1 MKFFC
6 SVFIVMMCLFS
17 SLSADY
23 YDPAYSLNGHIP
35 IDNNNPSFFK
45 SNKSFNNNIG
55 KNVYLGANSQSN
67 QFVIDSKNQ
76 LVEITVKVDQ
86 LVVAGPF
93 YISFDDYLNSSFS
106 TSFYNELDKAKK
118 ELFDPKNRKQAKGLI
133 PEIVIK
139 LPPMAM
145 PKGVRK
151 IMGNKAGRLNLSGTQ
166 KLSISASQTKKDT
179 KAVSESGSNN
189 NFDISMKQDLNLAL
203 NGTIGEKIKV
213 DVKYNSNQE
222 TGILDPNNIKIAY
235 EGDEDEIVQR
245 IDAGNTSLS
254 LSGSRYISLSAS
266 SQGLFGIKTLL
277 KIGSLNITAV
287 ASKEESQK
295 NSKSY
300 KGNAQSDS
308 TNIHVK
314 NYTNRSHFFMVNPTE
329 VFSLYSQADA
339 DAGLCPPGWVDNAIK
354 TDNGLWI
361 ISNPNIL
368 PKENS
373 VKVYLDDDV
382 ANNNDIANP
391 GYLFDE
397 NGNNL
402 PSDFFFDELLV
413 DVDYRI
419 DYDSG
424 ILIIQRT
431 IPRNATIGI
440 AYTQKNNVKV
450 GETENLIGGN
460 IRLKAIKLKNQT
472 IEDYTWNYQ
481 ARNFYSLNMTNIKND
496 GFLLEVFTENSS
508 NERILTVPDSI
519 SHSGYNTYNDYLRLD
534 SDNNG
539 VVNGEDSSV
548 NLSTGYIIFPF
559 LRPFEALND
568 DYIYTL
574 DPDQIS
580 GDDKYKHFI
589 FVKGKVGR
597 ESINLGMMIFPG
609 SVKVK
614 VDGKELKENIDY
626 IVDYDFGLVTF
637 LTPEGKNSDAAI
649 DISYEN
655 KPLFAVESKTLMGL
669 RADWNL
675 TDKIKLGGTFIY
687 HSEKVSDKRPKIGN
701 ESRSLMLADIDGE
714 VKFSPKFLTT
724 AVDAIPL
731 IKTNSSSNVTLS
743 GEIAMNV
750 PKIYNSSSNTH
761 KYEAWLDD
769 MESILDAYPLGTGR
783 VTWVQA
789 SEPYNT
795 YMAKGNINW
804 FNPNNVYAKEVY
816 HPSTLSTKERNE
828 KVSVLTMKIYP
839 PDISN
844 PSLNTPYWA
853 GLMKYVGNQVDFSEK
868 QYIEFLVKVDSLAVY
883 DNPVKLYFDLGDT
896 SEDFYTDFGG
906 LAKLNT
912 EDGKNGGDVNGQ
924 LEYME
929 DIGLDGLSRKLSN
942 GSINPDSDPND
953 AFSASE
959 VNDEFPLINGTEGN
973 GRLDTE
979 DLNGNGS
986 LDTLERYYRYSITLS
1001 DTTTTYFQN
1010 QYNGW
1015 FLYRIPLKNNPTVEE
1030 ISNVSTNPSLKTV
1043 SYVRVW
1049 AESESIAKISF
1060 INIDIVGNKWSK
1072 QAIRE
1077 RKNNELIDNILTANE
1092 LSQNNEFL
1100 SIETADN
1107 QKNSHYTAPPSTTEK
1122 GDDGELSFE
1131 QSLKLQY
1138 NNIQSSHVSL
1148 ARQRFRDQYNLLS
1161 YNKIRY
1167 WVYPENLL
1175 EESSSLDSLIVIF
1188 RLGADSLNY
1197 YEVSKKVKINPYA
1210 TKMLESSWNNIEFT
1224 FKDITFLKTLNE
1236 SNDTLYVFNNI
1247 TYRKVKQPTLSNIRE
1262 IAVGVNIPD
1271 NQQPFSGIMYVNEIR
1286 VVDPNQDIG
1295 FAARASL
1302 DTQFA
1307 DFSNLKIDYEWK
1319 TSDFYSTTT
1328 RSTSTNTSVEDK
1340 TSISIANKYSLDKFF
1355 PTQWGINLPL
1365 NLSRTYS
1372 IGIPKYRANSDILRS
1387 NLTKE
1392 DQDREKNISLVKSAD
1407 LSYNLS
1413 KTPNNGFLKYTVK
1426 NISLSGS
1433 LKDTQT
1439 LSSTRADSVITW
1451 RYSGS
1456 YKLDLPKDKLGI
1468 KLFNNYHYYFIPKYF
1483 GNELIIRGEN
1493 PDRWD
1498 YKITADSSYWSV
1510 RPQTVSTKQIDTI
1523 NEIKY
1528 DILSDLTAGWK
1539 LNTKRDL
1546 MQRKELYSYNIGEE
1560 TERTQDLNANYD
1572 PSFFDPIVDVSLTSQ
1587 VQYKEYRKSYNQNN
1601 ATDTQS
1607 TIYKY
1612 EGNVNRSFKV
1622 QTILKNSNL
1631 LTSLANLLTPDPSK
1645 KYDANTRTSGDKFK
1659 DEDKKDDGDD
1669 LKDLE
1674 KLKIQEMEQRE
1685 IDKKNEIINPNDD
1698 PLTNPTDKPEEKSID
1713 HDLKDPPKE
1722 DKEKKENENNKD
1734 KDKKNKN
1741 DKEINEKLNQN
1752 PLQLLASSVGLL
1764 AKLQNINFSYENTY
1778 GTNFEQL
1785 LDRPNYNYQLGI
1797 PHALDYSALKQRNYD
1812 DTYTASSGFPIF
1824 SQLNSDFRYSKT
1836 INKRYS
1842 ASSNQS
1848 ISTTWPDIRLTLSGF
1863 ESIIRAEKWLSSSQL
1878 NSSFTYTEKLSG
1890 NIDWVQPTTELTT
1903 ITFQPLIG
1911 FTGNWTK
1918 GVSTSLSLNK
1928 TTTENVTYGTTDI
1941 IRESSKNGI
1950 SGSIKYTFNAQNGF
1964 KIPFISKKIIFKN
1977 NMESEFSV
1985 TYENELATTTGRT
1998 KQTDR
2003 DTSKLSFTP
2012 RASYNFHT
2020 NVKGGLTGNYDITK
2034 DNRKKESISIFKL
2047 DIWVE
2052 IQF

>member
-1 MKFFC
+1 MKLFTLI
-6 SVFIVMMCLFS
+6 FILILCIFTNLH
-17 SLSADY
+17 ANY
-23 YDPAYSLNGHIP
+23 YEPNYSLEDYVP
-35 IDNNNPSFFK
+35 LNNNVPDYFK
-45 SNKSFNNNIG
+45 TTKSFNSNLG
-55 KNVYLGANSQSN
+55 KNVYLGANSQNN
-67 QFVIDSKNQ
+67 QFIIDSKNQ
-76 LVEITVKVDQ
+76 MVEIIVKVDQ
-86 LVVAGPF
+86 LVIAGPY
-93 YISFDDYLNSSFS
+93 YITFDDYLNNSFM
-106 TSFYNELDKAKK
+106 TSFYVELDKAKK
-118 ELFDPKNRKQAKGLI
+118 ELFDQKNRKQVKGLI

-166 KLSISASQTKKDT
+166 KLSISASQTKKET

-189 NFDISMKQDLNLAL
+189 NFDVSMKQDLNLTL

-222 TGILDPNNIKIAY
+222 SGILDPNNIKIAY
-235 EGDEDEIVQR
+235 EGEEDEIVQR

-295 NSKSY
+295 NTKSY

-308 TNIHVK
+308 TSIHVK
-314 NYTNRSHFFMVNPTE
+314 SYTNRTHYFMVNPNE
-329 VFSLYSQADA
+329 VFSLYTQEDA

-361 ISNPNIL
+361 VSNPNIL

-373 VKVYLDDDV
+373 VKVFLDDDN

-397 NGNNL
+397 TGTNL
-402 PSDFFFDELLV
+402 PSDFFFDELLEG
-413 DVDYRI
+413 VDYRI

-424 ILIIQRT
+424 VLILLRSIER
-431 IPRNATIGI
+431 RYSIGI

-450 GETENLIGGN
+450 GETENLVGGN

-496 GFLLEVFTENSS
+496 GFLLEVFSLSSS
-508 NERILTVPDSI
+508 NEKILTVPDSI
-519 SHSGYNTYNDYLRLD
+519 SHSGYNTYNDFLRLD
-534 SDNNG
+534 SDSNG
-539 VVNGEDSSV
+539 VVNGEDNTV

-568 DYIYTL
+568 SYIYTL
-574 DPDQIS
+574 DPDQIF
-580 GDDKYKHFI
+580 GDDKYKHYI

-637 LTPEGKNSDAAI
+637 LTPEGKNSDAEI
-649 DISYEN
+649 NISYEN
-655 KPLFAVESKTLMGL
+655 KPMFSVESKTLMGL
-669 RADWNL
+669 RADWNI
-675 TDKIKLGGTFIY
+675 TEKIKLGGTFIY
-687 HSEKVSDKRPKIGN
+687 HSEKVTDKRPKIGN

-714 VKFSPKFLTT
+714 LKFSPGFLTT
-724 AVDAIPL
+724 AVDMIPL
-731 IKTNSSSNVTLS
+731 IKTNSTSNVTLS

-789 SEPYNT
+789 SEPYNSFLS
-795 YMAKGNINW
+795 KGSVNW

-828 KVSVLTMKIYP
+828 KVSVLTMKIFP
-839 PDISN
+839 PDIAN
-844 PSLNTPYWA
+844 PNLNTPYWA
-853 GLMKYVGNQVDFSEK
+853 GLMKYIGNQVDFSEK

-906 LAKLNT
+906 LGKLNT

-959 VNDEFPLINGTEGN
+959 VNHEFPNINGTEGN

-986 LDTLERYYRYSITLS
+986 LDTLERYYRYSVTLS
-1001 DTTTTYFQN
+1001 DTTSVYFQN
-1010 QYNGW
+1010 QFNGW
-1015 FLYRIPLKNNPTVEE
+1015 YLYRIPLKNNPNVEK
-1030 ISNVSTNPSLKTV
+1030 ISNVSTEPNLKTV

-1049 AESESIAKISF
+1049 AESESMAKISF

-1077 RKNNELIDNILTANE
+1077 RRNSELTDKILTASDI
-1092 LSQNNEFL
+1092 SQNNEFI

-1138 NNIQSSHVSL
+1138 TNIQSSHISL

-1167 WVYPENLL
+1167 WVYPEVLHDASY
-1175 EESSSLDSLIVIF
+1175 SSDSLLVIF

-1197 YEVSKKVKINPYA
+1197 YEVSKKVKINPYS
-1210 TKMLESSWNNIEFT
+1210 TKMLESSWSNIEFS
-1224 FKDITFLKTLNE
+1224 FKDVTYLKTLNE

-1262 IAVGVNIPD
+1262 IAVGINIPD
-1271 NQQPFSGIMYVNEIR
+1271 NQQAFSGILYVNEIR

-1307 DFSNLKIDYEWK
+1307 DFSTLKIDYEWK
-1319 TSDFYSTTT
+1319 TSDFYSSTT

-1340 TSISIANKYSLDKFF
+1340 TSLSVSNKYSLDKFF
-1355 PTQWGINLPL
+1355 PTPWGLNLPL

-1392 DQDREKNISLVKSAD
+1392 DQDREKNISLVRSAD

-1413 KTPNNGFLKYTVK
+1413 KTPNNSLLKYTVK

-1433 LKDTQT
+1433 LKDSET

-1451 RYSGS
+1451 RYSGN
-1456 YKLDLPKDKLGI
+1456 YKLDLPKEALGI
-1468 KLFNNYHYYFIPKYF
+1468 KLFKNYYYYFFPKYF
-1483 GNELIIRGEN
+1483 GNELIFRGEN

-1498 YKITADSSYWSV
+1498 YKITADSSYWEV
-1510 RPQTVSTKQIDTI
+1510 RPQTVSTRQIDT
-1523 NEIKY
+1523 NSEIKY
-1528 DILSDLTAGWK
+1528 DIFSDLVAGWK

-1560 TERTQDLNANYD
+1560 TERTQDYNATYD
-1572 PSFFDPIVDVSLTSQ
+1572 PSFFDPLIDLSFTSQ
-1587 VQYKEYRKSYNQNN
+1587 VQYKEYRKAFKQNAAN
-1601 ATDTQS
+1601 NTQI

-1612 EGNVNRSFKV
+1612 EGNVNRGFKI

-1631 LTSLANLLTPDPSK
+1631 LTSLANMLTPDPNK
-1645 KYDANTRTSGDKFK
+1645 KYDANTRSSGDKFN
-1659 DEDKKDDGDD
+1659 DEDKRNEKDDTD
-1669 LKDLE
+1669 DLE
-1674 KLKIQEMEQRE
+1674 KLKLMEMEKRALE
-1685 IDKKNEIINPNDD
+1685 NKIDEVKPDDNLLVNPSEKSDKKDDEYDDND
-1698 PLTNPTDKPEEKSID
+1698 PLKKEE
-1713 HDLKDPPKE
+1713 E
-1722 DKEKKENENNKD
+1722 EKKEKIE
-1734 KDKKNKN
+1734 KDKKEKS
-1741 DKEINEKLNQN
+1741 DPVDIKKLNQN
-1752 PLQLLASSVGLL
+1752 PLELLASTVGLL

-1797 PHALDYSALKQRNYD
+1797 PHALDYADLKQRTYD
-1812 DTYTASSGFPIF
+1812 DVYTASSGFPIF
-1824 SQLNSDFRYSKT
+1824 NRLNTDFRYSRT
-1836 INKRYS
+1836 INRRYS

-1848 ISTTWPDIRLTLSGF
+1848 ISTTWPDVRLTLSGF
-1863 ESIIRAEKWLSSSQL
+1863 ESLIRAEQWLSSSQL

-1911 FTGNWTK
+1911 FTGNWVK
-1918 GVSTSLSLNK
+1918 GISTSLSLNK
-1928 TTTENVTYGTTDI
+1928 TTTENITHGTSDI
-1941 IRESSKNGI
+1941 IRESNKNGI

-1977 NMESEFSV
+1977 NMESELSV
-1985 TYENELATTTGRT
+1985 TYENEIATTTGRT

-2003 DTSKLSFTP
+2003 DSSKLSFTP

-2034 DNRKKESISIFKL
+2034 NNKNKESISIFKL